1 MGLGTGMFGIGEWQD
16 GFNMQ
21 KKGPERLD
29 NPYPTSLN
37 PNILENNQGFN
48 QAEVPGLNPA
58 LLDATSMGE
67 GGVTQDQFQDFS
79 QNYREPM
86 SPRINESALMSPLMS
101 YAEEAEVPSAASG
114 AQGGTQG
121 NKPWG
126 GLLGPDTKWG
136 KKIGDFGKKGGLL
149 GMAMKGMGVEN
160 AGGIMGQFTGAMSGM
175 LGGGQQSA
183 PQQDYTSEVQ
193 NAASF
198 APPSYQRQQ
207 GSFY

>member
-1 MGLGTGMFGIGEWQD
+1 MFDIGNYLQGIRQQWRPQAGYGNLQLRPE
-16 GFNMQ
+16 GFNLQ
-21 KKGPERLD
+21 EG
-29 NPYPTSLN
+29 TS
-37 PNILENNQGFN
+37 
-48 QAEVPGLNPA
+48 
-58 LLDATSMGE
+58 S
-67 GGVTQDQFQDFS
+67 
-79 QNYREPM
+79 
-86 SPRINESALMSPLMS
+86 LMED
-101 YAEEAEVPSAASG
+101 EEIPDAASG
-114 AQGGTQG
+114 AQG

-149 GMAMKGMGVEN
+149 GMAMKGMGVEG

-175 LGGGQQSA
+175 LGGGQQSV

-193 NAASF
+193 NAANL